1 MFGER
6 LRWAGRVVERRAHW
20 SIPHEFVE

>member
-6 LRWAGRVVERRAHW
+6 LRWAGRVVERCAHW
-20 SIPHEFVE
+20 SVPHEFVE